1 MWQKINK
8 RCFSI
13 DTARIDSSRLLFNNL
28 SVCVRLKNIKK
39 SVSFSR
45 ERKNKKSF
53 LKKIIL
59 VPYRD
64 ICFILRNINSYIKV
78 VVIVDF
84 TKYVDDEEEGARWEK
99 HTRTQFV
106 RKVCFLF
113 FALPAACAPRNRETR
128 CMFSINLFFFNHIS
142 LFISVAG

>member
-8 RCFSI
+8 RCFSL
-13 DTARIDSSRLLFNNL
+13 DTARIDSSRLF
-28 SVCVRLKNIKK
+28 SITICVFDWKISK
-39 SVSFSR
+39 SVSLLRRMR
-45 ERKNKKSF
+45 EKKKVF
-53 LKKIIL
+53 FFKKIIL

-84 TKYVDDEEEGARWEK
+84 TEYVRRWRRKMEK
-99 HTRTQFV
+99 HTRTQFL

-113 FALPAACAPRNRETR
+113 MSFQKSRNPVHVFNKSLLLVLPY
-128 CMFSINLFFFNHIS
+128 FSTLY
-142 LFISVAG
+142 LLLG